1 MNKKFSPLI
10 LLFLLSAIWGSSFA
24 FIKIGVSSI
33 PPLSMAALRLCIA
46 GMFLWSYIKYKN
58 IELPQAWKQWIPFLV
73 ISMFG
78 NAIPFSLINWGE
90 TKIDSDLAAILIGTT
105 PIFTIFLAHFL
116 TEDERLSR
124 KKIFGVFL
132 GFLGIMTLTGIDT
145 VQETNQNSLSQIAI
159 IVSATSYAFA
169 IVYARRIKKTS
180 PLVIT
185 AASTIGAAYIML
197 IIAILFDNQWIFNIA
212 SHYPSLPSL
221 VSVGFL
227 GILNTALAGIL
238 FFYILQ
244 KNGAIFTAQC
254 NFLIPIFG
262 IFWGFLFLGE
272 TITIKS
278 GLALAFILSGITVIQ
293 KTKIMIR
300 GSKTKNKS
308 Y

>member
-1 MNKKFSPLI
+1 M
-10 LLFLLSAIWGSSFA
+10 
-24 FIKIGVSSI
+24 V
-33 PPLSMAALRLCIA
+33 
-46 GMFLWSYIKYKN
+46 
-58 IELPQAWKQWIPFLV
+58 
-73 ISMFG
+73 
-78 NAIPFSLINWGE
+78 
-90 TKIDSDLAAILIGTT
+90 
-105 PIFTIFLAHFL
+105 
-116 TEDERLSR
+116 
-124 KKIFGVFL
+124 GVFL
-132 GFLGIMTLTGIDT
+132 GFLGIMILTGIDT
-145 VQETNQNSLSQIAI
+145 VRDTDQNPLSQIAI